1 MAMPND
7 GLPSPTYPRD
17 AGGDW
22 ATRSQFLVASWKRQL
37 IVDADPPEMIEQRHA
52 ERV

>member
-1 MAMPND
+1 MMDCRRQRTRATLAVI
-7 GLPSPTYPRD
+7 G
-17 AGGDW
+17 

-37 IVDADPPEMIEQRHA
+37 IVDADPPGMIEQRHA